1 MFYQQWWVREIL
13 PKTNEMPTASKLLKN
28 GHFSAGIGQ
37 LTLSIKCL
45 SAKWNGIST
54 PSLIFSL
61 FKQLLSSHWDQQF
74 MRRAWLLS
82 STPIFFSHKHFV
94 GDPSC
99 LNDQPVLITRP
110 SLSVTRKFIIKD
122 ASEQKQKEKRCFRDD
137 EREIRAA
144 KLGKKWLVS
153 LRSK

>member
-1 MFYQQWWVREIL
+1 MVYQPWWVREIL
-13 PKTNEMPTASKLLKN
+13 PKTNDMTRASKLLEI
-28 GHFSAGIGQ
+28 GQFSVGIGQ
-37 LTLSIKCL
+37 LTLSIKCFTT
-45 SAKWNGIST
+45 KWDGISR

-74 MRRAWLLS
+74 MRLAWLLS

-122 ASEQKQKEKRCFRDD
+122 ASEQKQKEKRCFEDD

-144 KLGKKWLVS
+144 KLGKND
-153 LRSK
+153 R